1 MRKVTWRLKVLP
13 DANGLAALVTA
24 GVLTP
29 EEARTIVIYETNI
42 ADFNKKEDK

>member
-13 DANGLAALVTA
+13 DALGLAALVQA

-29 EEARTIVIYETNI
+29 EEARTIVVYVTNT
-42 ADFNKKEDK
+42 DEKEDNK